1 MIKINTYVV
10 KPLSSKKE
18 NIFLILAFIVLI
30 LLAGIALKIRH
41 RTDYE
46 IDLQENE
53 IISYEVLDNIELGL
67 YSDIKNS
74 LVDISQ
80 IKAENNA
87 LPEIEDL
94 VTEEIPPYFKDV
106 TWEQRGAMEWKK
118 IKHDNEDYYVGIGNE
133 KIGTFLIKFND
144 ANIDESDIFYMKD
157 KVSFEEIEKNFEKYE
172 HIVKKIVPYT
182 GDDERQKYIAK

>member
-1 MIKINTYVV
+1 MIKINTYIV

-46 IDLQENE
+46 INLQENE

-74 LVDISQ
+74 LVDIAQ
-80 IKAENNA
+80 LKAENNA

-118 IKHDNEDYYVGIGNE
+118 IKHDNEDYYGREIGR
-133 KIGTFLIKFND
+133 
-144 ANIDESDIFYMKD
+144 ASCR
-157 KVSFEEIEKNFEKYE
+157 
-172 HIVKKIVPYT
+172 
-182 GDDERQKYIAK
+182 ERV